1 MRHELQM
8 HTGLKS
14 GRTIELFKIERK
26 DMTRFIAL
34 CVLCVSIMACNGPT
48 EPSVAIKPDDPHRTT
63 PDRSLDS
70 TACLSVPDLPIAVIP
85 GLWYSLHPRFGD
97 VLLER
102 NVYLDASGQNRY
114 RTSRVTEIRSNG
126 TLVWIRYQNPYGNLP
141 GSYET
146 FSGVFT
152 DDKTISGY
160 TLYNGLLHK
169 STWRKS

>member
-1 MRHELQM
+1 MRH
-8 HTGLKS
+8 
-14 GRTIELFKIERK
+14 LFRDITN
-26 DMTRFIAL
+26 MIAL
-34 CVLCVSIMACNGPT
+34 CVLCASIVACNAPT
-48 EPSVAIKPDDPHRTT
+48 EPSVAIKPDDPTRTYT
-63 PDRSLDS
+63 DQRLDS
-70 TACLSVPDLPIAVIP
+70 VACLSVPSMPVVLIP

-126 TLVWIRYQNPYGNLP
+126 TLAWIRYVNPYGNLP

-169 STWRKS
+169 TIWRK